1 MAANIRMEI
10 LASLRQQSRVKERTS
25 DFMLLKKIFFF
36 TLSKRENE
44 KNVDLIDLHIHSKRE
59 RNLQQRVCD
68 VISCPLVKINVHFII
83 YSDVYLIYQIC
94 LCSQYTLIVLFMNI
108 LAIIIFLLVYM
119 GKFFG

>member
-1 MAANIRMEI
+1 
-10 LASLRQQSRVKERTS
+10 
-25 DFMLLKKIFFF
+25 MLLKKNIFF

>member
-25 DFMLLKKIFFF
+25 DNVAEKNIFF

>member
-25 DFMLLKKIFFF
+25 DYVAEKNIFF

-108 LAIIIFLLVYM
+108 LAMIIFLLVYM